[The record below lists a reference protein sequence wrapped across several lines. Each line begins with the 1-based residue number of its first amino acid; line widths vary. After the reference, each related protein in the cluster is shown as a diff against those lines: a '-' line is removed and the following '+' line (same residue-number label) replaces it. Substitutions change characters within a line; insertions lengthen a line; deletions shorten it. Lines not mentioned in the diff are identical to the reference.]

1 MYVRLTLDANDSGCQ
16 ANASPNPRARLV
28 IIDSVTSLLAP
39 SLSAVS
45 SHGHAMMTTFMQHL
59 RRMARSYYLTFLV
72 SVYTSHMALSD
83 SLQIIN
89 NTSASPPH
97 NPLSAFSSTT
107 RKPALGPS
115 FTFLTDCTIW
125 LARHE
130 DATNSEAG
138 TTTHVAEIFKSR
150 STVSAHGFGGSPF
163 FLGLSNPS
171 DQELGVHSRFRMA
184 SYVQR
189 HEHDSTPHDTKVKTS
204 AAPL

>member
-45 SHGHAMMTTFMQHL
+45 SHGHAIMTTFMQHL
-59 RRMARSYYLTFLV
+59 RIMARSYYLTFLV
-72 SVYTSHMALSD
+72 SIYTFYITLSNP
-83 SLQIIN
+83 LEIVN
-89 NTSASPPH
+89 NTSASHPH

-125 LARHE
+125 LVRHE
-130 DATNSEAG
+130 GMTNAEAG
-138 TTTHVAEIFKSR
+138 SSMHVAEIFKSR
-150 STVSAHGFGGSPF
+150 TTVS
-163 FLGLSNPS
+163 L
-171 DQELGVHSRFRMA
+171 RFR
-184 SYVQR
+184 
-189 HEHDSTPHDTKVKTS
+189 DSPSFSV
-204 AAPL
+204 